1 MKLLHELQ
9 DYEDDDSDF
18 EEDVA
23 SEYEEQSTYRTEE
36 EEEEESD
43 DVIEEVD
50 EPMDTVKDSPTEQN
64 NRRRP
69 MMMNPIQISV
79 LDSGRNG
86 ESQSNTFDEEDEK
99 LQEMVLDYNKGT
111 KEIKGSY
118 QEDIL
123 KGS

>member
-1 MKLLHELQ
+1 
-9 DYEDDDSDF
+9 
-18 EEDVA
+18 
-23 SEYEEQSTYRTEE
+23 
-36 EEEEESD
+36 
-43 DVIEEVD
+43 
-50 EPMDTVKDSPTEQN
+50 MDTVKDSPTEQN

-118 QEDIL
+118 
-123 KGS
+123 